1 LFDLCGDTF
10 HYSIVGLETSLTDST
25 TPLTLAQPT
34 NHQNHAPKMA
44 HATPTTTPS
53 PKLRIQTRPRRLSK
67 FTEGSELIRLE
78 LLQRT
83 PISNSH
89 FFTILSEM
97 DAHEARRRSPT
108 SPETHQH
115 HCTSNSNS
123 SVESFS
129 SGSWPDKEGE
139 REFEKVVKEGKR
151 CISFGRKSLDERPS
165 EMGEMIR
172 GFKRRLRAL
181 TAGRGGDVKPFSGP

>member
-1 LFDLCGDTF
+1 
-10 HYSIVGLETSLTDST
+10 
-25 TPLTLAQPT
+25 
-34 NHQNHAPKMA
+34 MA
-44 HATPTTTPS
+44 NPTPTTTSP

-67 FTEGSELIRLE
+67 FTEGSELTRPE

-83 PISNSH
+83 PTSNSH

-115 HCTSNSNS
+115 HRNSNSNS

-129 SGSWPDKEGE
+129 SGSSPDKERE
-139 REFEKVVKEGKR
+139 REFERAAKEGR
-151 CISFGRKSLDERPS
+151 RSINFGRKSLDERP
-165 EMGEMIR
+165 GEVGEKVR
-172 GFKRRLRAL
+172 GFKGRLRAL
-181 TAGRGGDVKPFSGP
+181 TAGRGGDVKPYPGT